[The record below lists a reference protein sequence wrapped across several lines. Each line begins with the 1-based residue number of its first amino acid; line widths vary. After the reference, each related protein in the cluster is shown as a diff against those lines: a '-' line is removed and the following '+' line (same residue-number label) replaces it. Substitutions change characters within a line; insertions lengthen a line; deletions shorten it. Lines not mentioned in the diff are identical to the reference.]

1 MTVTAPRISVLLPVR
16 NAAATLPACLGS
28 LARQTEPSWECI
40 VVDDGSVD
48 DTRSIAEAAAR
59 NDRRFTILTTPPRG
73 IVAALNDGLARCR
86 APLIARMD
94 GDDVMHRERLAAQA
108 AALDAEPELAAVGC
122 HVRLFPRASLM
133 PRLREYEA
141 WLNGMRTA
149 EDVTRDAFVECP
161 IAHPTLMMRR
171 GMAALGYRDCG
182 WPEDYEL
189 LLRAL
194 AAGLRIGIV
203 ARRLLAWR
211 NGPATLSRIDAR
223 YGTDRFTASKAHYLA
238 AGFLRGVERY
248 VLWGYGST
256 GRRLRRALAAHGRTP
271 SHIVEIKRGRLG
283 QRIHGAQVVPHAELP
298 LLRGIPI
305 VISVARAG
313 PRAEIRGVLAGMGFE
328 EGRDFVCAA

>member
-1 MTVTAPRISVLLPVR
+1 MTPGPPRISVLLPVR
-16 NAAATLPACLGS
+16 NAAATLPACLAS
-28 LARQTEPSWECI
+28 LARQTEPAWQCV

-59 NDRRFTILTTPPRG
+59 KDRRFTILAAPPRG
-73 IVAALNDGLARCR
+73 IVAALNDGLVHCQ

-94 GDDVMHRERLAAQA
+94 GDDVMHRERLAVQA
-108 AALDAEPELAAVGC
+108 TALDAEPELAAVGC

-133 PRLREYEA
+133 PRLREYEV
-141 WLNGMRTA
+141 WLNGIRSVA
-149 EDVTRDAFVECP
+149 DVRRDAFVECP

-171 GMAALGYRDCG
+171 GMAALGYRACG

-194 AAGLRIGIV
+194 AAGLRIGV
-203 ARRLLAWR
+203 VPRRLLAWR

-223 YGTDRFTASKAHYLA
+223 YGTDRFTACKAHYLA
-238 AGFLRGVERY
+238 AGFLRGSARY

-256 GRRLRRALAAHGRTP
+256 GRALRRALAAHGRTP

-283 QRIHGAQVVPHAELP
+283 QRIHGADVVPHAELS

-305 VISVARAG
+305 VVSVARAG
-313 PRAEIRGVLAGMGFE
+313 PRAEIRGALAGMGFD
-328 EGRDFVCAA
+328 EGRDYVCAA